1 MKNIVFM
8 IRAAKLA
15 GIDEPTMH
23 FSGAGVLSRIFC
35 LYASFR
41 FTTISFYGLIKADWG
56 VNNNQVNQVLQAFYV
71 LIDLR
76 RPALNLF
83 LIEYLRNKIL
93 SKD

>member
-1 MKNIVFM
+1 M
-8 IRAAKLA
+8 IRAVWLA
-15 GIDEPTMH
+15 AVDEPTMH
-23 FSGAGVLSRIFC
+23 FSRAGILSRIFC

-76 RPALNLF
+76 
-83 LIEYLRNKIL
+83 NKII
-93 SKD
+93 SED